1 MDSAPSLLSLRLLV
15 PPVRLMTAYMWQ
27 VAHQQNVEN
36 FGKLENFVSV
46 VLKIVPDLLSHRQK
60 ATLIIGLR
68 AKMLL
73 EMCKGDVPVDL
84 QTIRSHLSGIQTQ
97 HLKSSKNSELEN
109 LQSSFLKL
117 VLNLLE
123 DPVGKEYFFKRV
135 YPVEYGPDFD
145 KALQVLV
152 CYFISRLE
160 KLLPI
165 PNFKQVSSWVDSS
178 SLWNECEQ
186 YLCQPEHLHS
196 LLQNT
201 YHGPLGETDLPS
213 IVEDRIMSSLSY
225 QRIPGVCHRLSNL
238 HREPHLD
245 LQRPSSQEP
254 QDEDQETDGHEQ
266 RCQDIHATLSVVR
279 EVQRLADPSSTNTIQ
294 GGAHDEDSAEFDLDI
309 ETGMEEATPNQT
321 NVPMVELGRG
331 KTTRKTTESVSN
343 MFDKDKEEATLEVT
357 DMYATLTSD
366 QVLGS
371 LFPGGAVLQ
380 TIVPLEVLSLI
391 PVDQCTDEK
400 PTVARP
406 GENMNVS
413 HPKQEDV
420 RPVLLQQKIVLV
432 LSDLSSTNN
441 TKDDVN
447 GAVIEVPS
455 HNAADSQCSSDS
467 TQKASPSSKSLASLR
482 GGKKCPHCSRCFKY
496 NSELVRHL
504 RCHIKDG
511 TQHGRDLLSLAI
523 NKRKDTCVTKYKCVT
538 CGLRLASLHKWR
550 KHRRTHA
557 VDRPPFKCAH
567 CGREFKQ
574 LTGLRSHQ
582 QAKSDQADPSQPT
595 CLQPKRIRA
604 NGKPKNTSANAPAK
618 SDSGQCRFCGEMFP
632 EAIDLRSHLK
642 THPEFK
648 PYHCDQCGKSFTTKM
663 YHQVHLLTH
672 TSEKPY
678 LCSDCGKRYHSLRQL
693 KQHMKVHA
701 GAGQHCCSF
710 CGKLFGLQGALRV
723 HMRIHTGERPYLCS
737 QCGKGFHSGGDL
749 QVHIRSHTG
758 EKPYRCEVCDQRFT
772 TSSHRIDHA
781 RIHSGVKP
789 FTCDYCGK
797 RFSRKACLK
806 KHMYTHTGEKPYKC
820 SICPKSYS
828 YRSHLNRHIHTHRA
842 VI

>member
-1 MDSAPSLLSLRLLV
+1 
-15 PPVRLMTAYMWQ
+15 MTAYMWQ

-84 QTIRSHLSGIQTQ
+84 QTIRNHLSGIQTR

-109 LQSSFLKL
+109 LQSSLLKL

-165 PNFKQVSSWVDSS
+165 PNFK
-178 SLWNECEQ
+178 
-186 YLCQPEHLHS
+186 
-196 LLQNT
+196 
-201 YHGPLGETDLPS
+201 
-213 IVEDRIMSSLSY
+213 
-225 QRIPGVCHRLSNL
+225 
-238 HREPHLD
+238 
-245 LQRPSSQEP
+245 
-254 QDEDQETDGHEQ
+254 
-266 RCQDIHATLSVVR
+266 
-279 EVQRLADPSSTNTIQ
+279 Q

-357 DMYATLTSD
+357 D
-366 QVLGS
+366 
-371 LFPGGAVLQ
+371 
-380 TIVPLEVLSLI
+380 I
-391 PVDQCTDEK
+391 
-400 PTVARP
+400 
-406 GENMNVS
+406 
-413 HPKQEDV
+413 
-420 RPVLLQQKIVLV
+420 IVLV